1 MRQGSSCAA
10 SDRDGNTACPITSEH
25 GPTTAT
31 AGSQPGKLE
40 NHRYGGF
47 QVMKKLL
54 LLTAAVA
61 MFGATAR
68 TANAQATGIGTT
80 SASVPATAQLT
91 IGSILF
97 ISIDVN
103 NITFPTPTA
112 TEFDLGVVDANETS
126 TLTYFGNVAHDVEI
140 EANTGA
146 FSTTSTY
153 SKPASHLEYSVDG
166 AAFVP
171 ISTTAADVVTGNPA
185 GAGSATVD
193 YQILL
198 DESLDVPGTYD
209 LGFTYTVVPN

>member
-1 MRQGSSCAA
+1 
-10 SDRDGNTACPITSEH
+10 
-25 GPTTAT
+25 
-31 AGSQPGKLE
+31 
-40 NHRYGGF
+40 
-47 QVMKKLL
+47 MKKLL
-54 LLTAAVA
+54 LLAAAVA

-80 SASVPATAQLT
+80 SASVPASAQLT

-103 NITFPTPTA
+103 DITFPTPTA
-112 TEFDLGVVDANETS
+112 TDFDLGVVDANETS

-140 EANTGA
+140 KANATAFTPTG
-146 FSTTSTY
+146 STY
-153 SKPASHLEYSVDG
+153 SKPASDFEYSVDG

-171 ISTTAADVVTGNPA
+171 ISTTAADIVTAEPA
-185 GAGSATVD
+185 GAGSATVN

-198 DESLDVPGTYD
+198 NEALDVPGTYD

>member
-1 MRQGSSCAA
+1 
-10 SDRDGNTACPITSEH
+10 
-25 GPTTAT
+25 
-31 AGSQPGKLE
+31 
-40 NHRYGGF
+40 
-47 QVMKKLL
+47 MKKLL
-54 LLTAAVA
+54 LLAAAVA

-80 SASVPATAQLT
+80 SASVPASAQLT

-103 NITFPTPTA
+103 DITFPTPTA

-140 EANTGA
+140 KANATAFTPTG
-146 FSTTSTY
+146 STY
-153 SKPASHLEYSVDG
+153 SKPASDFEYSVDG

-171 ISTTAADVVTGNPA
+171 ISTTAADIVTAEPA
-185 GAGSATVD
+185 GAGSATVN

-198 DESLDVPGTYD
+198 NEALDVPGTYD

>member
-1 MRQGSSCAA
+1 
-10 SDRDGNTACPITSEH
+10 
-25 GPTTAT
+25 
-31 AGSQPGKLE
+31 
-40 NHRYGGF
+40 
-47 QVMKKLL
+47 MKKLL

-80 SASVPATAQLT
+80 SATVPATAQLT

-97 ISIDVN
+97 ISIDIN
-103 NITFPTPTA
+103 DITFPTPTA

-140 EANTGA
+140 AANATA
-146 FSTTSTY
+146 FTPSGSTY
-153 SKPASHLEYSVDG
+153 SKPASDLEYSVNG

-171 ISTTAADVVTGNPA
+171 ISTTEADIVTGNPA
-185 GAGSATVD
+185 GAGTATVD

-198 DESLDVPGTYD
+198 DEALDVPGTYD

>member
-1 MRQGSSCAA
+1 
-10 SDRDGNTACPITSEH
+10 
-25 GPTTAT
+25 
-31 AGSQPGKLE
+31 
-40 NHRYGGF
+40 
-47 QVMKKLL
+47 MKKLL

-61 MFGATAR
+61 MFCATAR
-68 TANAQATGIGTT
+68 TADAQATGIGTT

-97 ISIDVN
+97 ISIDNN

-112 TEFDLGVVDANETS
+112 TEFGLGLVDGNETS

-140 EANTGA
+140 KANAAA
-146 FSTTSTY
+146 FTASGGSSY
-153 SKPASHLEYSVDG
+153 AKPATDLEYSVDG
-166 AAFVP
+166 GTFAS
-171 ISTTAADVVTGNPA
+171 ISTTEADVVSGNPA
-185 GAGSATVD
+185 GGGSTTVD